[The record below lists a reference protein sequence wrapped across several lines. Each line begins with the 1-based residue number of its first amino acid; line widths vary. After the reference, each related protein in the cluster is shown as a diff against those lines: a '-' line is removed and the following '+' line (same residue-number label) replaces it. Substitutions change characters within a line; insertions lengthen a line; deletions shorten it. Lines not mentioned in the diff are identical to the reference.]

1 MATASTQ
8 HLVSLVSHVAVRVGK
23 ALVRGKLL
31 AVPIQRQ
38 TRTVHYGPQSLHGRN
53 FTSWV
58 RLTHM
63 AHGEVR
69 TLQQTATNLNTAN
82 NAPARWCQNLATDS
96 NKPQYCQQCHQQGDV
111 RTWQQT
117 ATNLNTANNAT
128 SKVMSEPGNRRQQ
141 TSMLPTMPPARWC
154 QNPATASNKPQR
166 CQQCNQQGDVRT
178 ANNASSKLM
187 SEPGNR
193 WQQT

>member
-1 MATASTQ
+1 MATALTQ

-23 ALVRGKLL
+23 ALVRGELL

-58 RLTHM
+58 RLTHV
-63 AHGEVR
+63 AHGDVR

-82 NAPARWCQNLATDS
+82 NATSEVMSEPGNRQQHTSILRTMPPARWCQNLATDS
-96 NKPQYCQQCHQQGDV
+96 NKHKCCQQCHQQGDV

-117 ATNLNTANNAT
+117 LI
-128 SKVMSEPGNRRQQ
+128 
-141 TSMLPTMPPARWC
+141 LPTMPPARWC
-154 QNPATASNKPQR
+154 
-166 CQQCNQQGDVRT
+166 
-178 ANNASSKLM
+178 
-187 SEPGNR
+187 
-193 WQQT
+193 